1 MPRRSKRPR
10 LIRPIS
16 AVLLAV
22 VLQACVRWTQVPL
35 EPGRLPATKRVRV
48 TLGAGAQRV
57 LTRPVVAGD
66 SVVTPGELTIPV
78 SRIRMVEVP
87 SIDPIHTAYLG
98 VFIVGPIALYLITR
112 GSGGH

>member
-1 MPRRSKRPR
+1 MPRPSRHVRFVP
-10 LIRPIS
+10 PIS
-16 AVLLAV
+16 AVLIAL
-22 VLQACVRWTQVPL
+22 VLQACVRWNEVPL
-35 EPGRLPATKRVRV
+35 EPGRLPTAKRIRV
-48 TLGAGAQRV
+48 TLGAGTQRV
-57 LTRPVVAGD
+57 LYRPAIVGD
-66 SVVTPGELTIPV
+66 SVVSPGSLTIPF